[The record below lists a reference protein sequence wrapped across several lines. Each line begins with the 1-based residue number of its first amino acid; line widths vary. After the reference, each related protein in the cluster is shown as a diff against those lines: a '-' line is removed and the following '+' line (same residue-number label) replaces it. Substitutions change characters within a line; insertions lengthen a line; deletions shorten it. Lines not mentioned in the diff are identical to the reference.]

1 MVLRRNFFQRD
12 TVIVAKDLLGKKLVR
27 RIGNKKCIGIIT
39 ETEAYRASDD
49 PASHAAIKKTKRNS
63 KMFEQVGYAYVY
75 FTYGMYHCINV
86 VARNEKFNAGAV
98 LIRGIHPMQGI
109 DIMKRNRNETKIDNL
124 VNGPGKLTQ
133 ALNISIKE
141 NGCDLTK
148 YSSLYITNGIEIKK
162 IHKKYRIGI
171 SKGIMKK
178 WNFSIEEND
187 YF

>member
-1 MVLRRNFFQRD
+1 
-12 TVIVAKDLLGKKLVR
+12 
-27 RIGNKKCIGIIT
+27 
-39 ETEAYRASDD
+39 
-49 PASHAAIKKTKRNS
+49 
-63 KMFEQVGYAYVY
+63 MFEQVGCAYVY
-75 FTYGMYHCINV
+75 FTYGMYYCINV

-109 DIMKRNRNETKIDNL
+109 DIMKRNRKKTKIDNL

-171 SKGIMKK
+171 SKGTMKK